1 MNDPFSILLKILLL
15 LVLIL
20 INAFFTSSEIAIITL
35 NDNKI
40 RKMAEEGDKK
50 AKKVLKLTSDTANFF
65 STIQIGITL
74 AGFLTAAAAS
84 FTFSDMLASAISK
97 SFHITSVAGK
107 STVEGI
113 SVAIITLVISFFSL
127 VLGELLPKR
136 IAMQRAQKVAFSTV
150 GTLLV
155 IDTVFKPVIKFLTFS
170 TNICVRLFGLDP
182 HANESVVTEEEIMML
197 VDAGEEKGVIEE
209 SQREMINNIFEFDD
223 ISATDVMRHRTEI
236 VAVEANEMLTDVIKE
251 VIEEGYSR
259 IPVYEEDLDNIV
271 GILYVKDF
279 LPFVGKTL
287 LKQAQA
293 KDIMRLAHHVPESIR
308 CGDLFKE
315 MIAKHIHMVIA
326 VDEYGGTAG
335 LVTLEDL
342 VETIVGNIQDEYDDE
357 KEEIEKI
364 EDGSFSID
372 GTTNIDEVEDILG
385 IRLPEGEYETLGGMI
400 MSMLGRIPAEGET
413 PEVMHGGFIFK
424 VESIEERRIQ
434 RVAVHKIE
442 VPEVETKDLK
452 KDTKVE

>member
-1 MNDPFSILLKILLL
+1 MDDPFSIMLKILLL

-40 RKMAEEGDKK
+40 RKMAEEGDKR

-84 FTFSDMLASAISK
+84 FTFSDMLAAAITN
-97 SFHITSVAGK
+97 SFNVTSTAGK
-107 STVEGI
+107 ATVEGV
-113 SVAIITLVISFFSL
+113 SVAIITIVISFFSL

-150 GTLLV
+150 GTLLI
-155 IDTVFKPVIKFLTFS
+155 IDTVFKPIIKFLTLS
-170 TNICVRLFGLDP
+170 TNVCVRLFGLDP
-182 HANESVVTEEEIMML
+182 HANENVVTEEEIMML

-236 VAVEANEMLTDVIKE
+236 VAVEASEMLTDVIKE

-287 LKQAQA
+287 EKQAQA
-293 KDIMRLAHHVPESIR
+293 KDIMRHAHHVPESIR

-315 MIAKHIHMVIA
+315 MIAKHTHMVIA

-364 EDGSFSID
+364 DDGSFSID

-385 IRLPEGEYETLGGMI
+385 VRLPEGEYDTLGGMI
-400 MSMLGRIPAEGET
+400 MSMLGRIPAEGEA
-413 PEVMHGGFIFK
+413 PEVLYGGFIFK
-424 VESIEERRIQ
+424 VEGIEERRIQ
-434 RVAVHKIE
+434 RIVVKKME
-442 VPEVETKDLK
+442 VSETEVKELK
-452 KDTKVE
+452 KDNKAE